1 MAKVSKML
9 REEVDLPVSTETG
22 NMIRGGTLPPT
33 AGNQPTLNFQ
43 DRKFARFRGEGSAAR
58 HRFHEALTEISNRA
72 GRGQQPASD
81 ARLDMGNLITSNID
95 EGSIQQ
101 GEVSDIRP
109 DTRDRVIK
117 DVLAAIPHHVDQLA
131 ENNHYVNRAQKLSGN
146 GMSSKNPAEY
156 DRLMG
161 IHNNSKNARENEVTS
176 IRDKIKSGNRAVLIR
191 HLGMMGKNVVVDQ
204 TSPNRPT
211 LTVPY
216 RLLNPKQIR
225 TWGSPV
231 YYDDRKTGADA
242 LADLGKP
249 YGNAKD
255 LN

>member
-9 REEVDLPVSTETG
+9 REEVDLPVSTKTG
-22 NMIRGGTLPPT
+22 NMISSGTLPPT
-33 AGNQPTLNFQ
+33 VGEKPTLNFQ
-43 DRKFARFRGEGSAAR
+43 DRRFARFRGEGSAAR
-58 HRFHEALTEISNRA
+58 HRFHEALTEISNGA

-95 EGSIQQ
+95 EESIQQ

-117 DVLAAIPHHVDQLA
+117 DVLAAVPHHVDQLA
-131 ENNHYVNRAQKLSGN
+131 NGDHYANLAQKYSGN
-146 GMSSKNPAEY
+146 GTSKNPAEY

-161 IHNNSKNARENEVTS
+161 IHNNSKNARENEVAS
-176 IRDKIKSGNRAVLIR
+176 IRAKLQSGNRALLIR